1 MLHHLLGRGLH
12 LLELELLHLLELEH
26 HHLLGREL
34 HPLRNFGLCLI
45 VLAWGDLLKKLKVDL
60 LNPVRNLPVRNLSTV
75 LHVKVRPKE
84 LRGR

>member
-1 MLHHLLGRGLH
+1 MLYH
-12 LLELELLHLLELEH
+12 LLELELHPLLELEHHYHLLELEH

-60 LNPVRNLPVRNLSTV
+60 LNPIRNLSTV

-84 LRGR
+84 LRDR

>member
-12 LLELELLHLLELEH
+12 LLELELLHLLELELL
-26 HHLLGREL
+26 HLLGREL

-84 LRGR
+84 LRDR